1 LIDIFFTTIKEP
13 LEESLFSDYLSLL
26 PLDLREKNE
35 RFLRWKDRHA
45 HLFGRLLL
53 MNALKHHHIE
63 NNIWDQITYNSYKRP
78 NFDLLEYDFNI
89 SHSGDY
95 VLCAIGKNVRLGVD
109 VEINRERNFKDFQ
122 NLMTK
127 NQWDEIMSS
136 KNTIQT
142 FYKYWTI
149 KESVIKADGR
159 GFYIPLEE
167 LEVKGNT
174 VHFDNKLWYINDV
187 VLAEGYSAAL
197 ASDQLSTF
205 NIHELDFYNNN
216 ETDNKILP

>member
-1 LIDIFFTTIKEP
+1 MIDIFFTTIKEP
-13 LEESLFSDYLSLL
+13 LEESLYSDYLSLL

-53 MNALKHHHIE
+53 LNALKHHHIE

-78 NFDLLEYDFNI
+78 NFDLQEYDFNI

-109 VEINRERNFKDFQ
+109 VELNQERNFKDFQ
-122 NLMTK
+122 NLMTP
-127 NQWDEIMSS
+127 NQWNEIQSS
-136 KNTIQT
+136 ENATKT

-159 GFYIPLEE
+159 GFYIPLEA
-167 LEVKGNT
+167 LEVKDNT
-174 VHFDNKLWYINDV
+174 VQFDNKLWFINEF
-187 VLAEGYSAAL
+187 VLADGYSTAL
-197 ASDQLSTF
+197 ATSQKSTYKL
-205 NIHELDFYNNN
+205 HELDFYNCTKAPNQF
-216 ETDNKILP
+216 LP